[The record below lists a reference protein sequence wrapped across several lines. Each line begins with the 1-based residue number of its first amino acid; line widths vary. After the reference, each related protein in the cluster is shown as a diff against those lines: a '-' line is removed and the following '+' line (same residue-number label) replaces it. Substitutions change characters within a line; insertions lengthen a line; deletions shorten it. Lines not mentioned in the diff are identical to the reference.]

1 MFSKIVSDL
10 IKKRVDE
17 IKDTYKP
24 LKLKN
29 VKAVCGDTK
38 WLRGCYGNIW
48 YELAVNKRTGTVF
61 YQEFCGSVG
70 SSWTNYSNEDI
81 VVVGNVCNPM
91 TMQEIKKMVYDVIGC
106 TPRHE
111 AREYVFEKI
120 KEEQQKAW
128 DAIENDNPGC
138 SDYDIYDKWVAW
150 GNNRYGEKDISDWI
164 II

>member
-1 MFSKIVSDL
+1 
-10 IKKRVDE
+10 
-17 IKDTYKP
+17 
-24 LKLKN
+24 
-29 VKAVCGDTK
+29 
-38 WLRGCYGNIW
+38 
-48 YELAVNKRTGTVF
+48 
-61 YQEFCGSVG
+61 
-70 SSWTNYSNEDI
+70 
-81 VVVGNVCNPM
+81 
-91 TMQEIKKMVYDVIGC
+91 MVYDVIGC